1 MTKQEALKACD
12 DLSQFVMEAVK
23 RGFSSQAAIEMHGII
38 LDIRMT
44 ISEFCKESA
53 QDE

>member
-1 MTKQEALKACD
+1 MTKREALKVCD

-23 RGFSSQAAIEMHGII
+23 QGLSSQAAIEMHGII

-44 ISEFCKESA
+44 LNEQVREGDAK
-53 QDE
+53 